1 MLGFL
6 EFFNS
11 LLVKVEQKPVAYCSV
26 LDILVSGELNRG

>member
-6 EFFNS
+6 EFFNA
-11 LLVKVEQKPVAYCSV
+11 LLITVEQKPEDYCSV